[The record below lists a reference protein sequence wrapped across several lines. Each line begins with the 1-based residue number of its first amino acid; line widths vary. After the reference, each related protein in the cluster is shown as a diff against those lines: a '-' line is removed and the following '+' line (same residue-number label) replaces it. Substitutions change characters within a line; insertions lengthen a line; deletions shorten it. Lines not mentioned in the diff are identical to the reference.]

1 MRRFPLSV
9 WVFALALAVFT
20 SLPYLAGE
28 ASTPPGW
35 TYSGAAPVPV
45 GAQVDFN
52 SHLAKMWQGYRGAWD
67 YHLLFTHEAH
77 PGLPLVQGFYVALGA
92 LARLIPFSLPAVY
105 HIARFA
111 LTVGMALAVWAFTGR
126 FFERPRERW
135 LGLLFGTVVTGVSW
149 ALLALD
155 PAGAAQV
162 SPIEFW
168 LIDAYNPLG
177 ALYMPHFAA
186 AVILQIV
193 AFLAFEA
200 WVDDSKRPHRVAPTP
215 SLATDVGAHGGAPV
229 SENQSVVGEGL
240 RPSSTPPISTDVGAQ
255 YIALA
260 PGNKPRS
267 GGVNV
272 NLIILTLALAAESLI
287 QPYVILLVV
296 PLLGILAAYHVFN
309 THKLTLRRALWL
321 VIPLGVHAALVGYQ
335 YLVLSGDPVWAAF
348 TGQNVTLSP
357 SVTYYLLGYLPFII
371 PAAAGL
377 RRFMMSESDDRWWLP
392 LLWVGLVA
400 GLLYAPFP
408 TQRRYLLG
416 VQTPLAVIAAY
427 GWSRAVLPR
436 LHPRLRLV
444 TTALYFVI
452 AGIAFIGL
460 VLVNVVSLSEP
471 YNAYPP
477 TVFYDADETA
487 AYDWLI
493 ENRNSPDE
501 LVLTTADENGH
512 GSGGRLVAATGQ
524 RVYLGH
530 WIETVDYTGKIA
542 QVRRFYDPATP
553 DLWRR
558 DFLRETGTVY
568 VWYDG
573 YTREMGDWNP
583 YEAGYLD
590 PVHSSVLVTIFRAH
604 LDTGE

>member
-1 MRRFPLSV
+1 MKRFPLSV
-9 WVFALALAVFT
+9 WIFALALAVFT
-20 SLPYLAGE
+20 TWPYLVGA
-28 ASTPPGW
+28 ASTPNGW
-35 TYSGAAPVPV
+35 TYSGAAGSPL

-52 SHLAKMWQGYRGAWD
+52 SHLAKMWQRKAGEWD

-92 LARLIPFSLPAVY
+92 LARLTPFSLPVMY

-111 LTVGMALAVWAFTGR
+111 LTVGMVLAIWAFTGR
-126 FFERPRERW
+126 FFERSRERW
-135 LGLLFGTVVTGVSW
+135 LGLLFGTLVTGVSW
-149 ALLALD
+149 FLLAFD

-168 LIDAYNPLG
+168 LTDAYNPLG

-193 AFLAFEA
+193 AFLAFAA
-200 WVDDSKRPHRVAPTP
+200 WVEMPSPPAPLP
-215 SLATDVGAHGGAPV
+215 
-229 SENQSVVGEGL
+229 QGEGRKDHADTGFL
-240 RPSSTPPISTDVGAQ
+240 PRMGSSH
-255 YIALA
+255 L
-260 PGNKPRS
+260 
-267 GGVNV
+267 
-272 NLIILTLALAAESLI
+272 LILTLALAAESII
-287 QPYVILLVV
+287 QPYVILLTV
-296 PLLGILAAYHVFN
+296 PLLVMLAALHVFN

-335 YLVLSGDPVWAAF
+335 YLALSSDPVWAAF
-348 TGQNVTLSP
+348 TRQNITLSP
-357 SVTYYLLGYLPFII
+357 SVTYYLLGYLPFIL

-377 RRFMMSESDDRWWLP
+377 RTFMMSEADDRWWLP

-416 VQTPLAVIAAY
+416 VQTPLAIIAAY

-452 AGIAFIGL
+452 SGIAFIGL
-460 VLVNVVSLSEP
+460 VAVNSVSLSEP
-471 YNAYPP
+471 YNADPP

-487 AYDWLI
+487 AYEWLI
-493 ENRNSPDE
+493 ENRASPDE
-501 LVLTTADENGH
+501 LVLTTADENGR

-530 WIETVDYTGKIA
+530 WIETVDYADKIA

-553 DLWRR
+553 DSRR
-558 DFLRETGTVY
+558 QDFLGEIGAVY
-568 VWYDG
+568 VWYDA
-573 YTREMGDWNP
+573 YARAMGDWNP
-583 YEAGYLD
+583 ADADYLTPVFDAGR
-590 PVHSSVLVTIFRAH
+590 VTIFRVN
-604 LDTGE
+604 GSKSE